1 MAADRLLPRRATPGA
16 PDASDASRRG
26 RRRACLV
33 PSKRPDD
40 TTADTSPAH
49 PHALPFPARPP
60 PAVGAVKAIRSLR
73 LWEYETFRTHD
84 VLHVVCMAT
93 EDDLKANAEYIRL
106 ADEFV
111 VVEGGLEPQQ
121 LRQRGPDCQSRAAV
135 RGGRGVARWGH
146 ASENPKLPSAL
157 AYHDIAFLGPAASS
171 MDAVGD
177 KICANILAQSCDV
190 DVIPWSGSG
199 LTVAGVAIPEET
211 LRLATLRTTLEEA
224 EASAQKV
231 GFPLMIK
238 ASEGGG
244 GKGIRMV
251 ADMEALRVGYVQ
263 VQAEVP
269 GSPIFIQQLSTNSR
283 HLEVQVVADKHGNA
297 ISLYGRDCSVQRRHQ
312 KIIEE
317 GPVTVAPRETCERL
331 ERGAVRL
338 AKKVGYSGVGTVEYL
353 YNITTGAYSFLEV
366 NPRLQVEHPVT
377 ETITGV
383 NLPAVQLQIAMGIP
397 LHKMPHIRRF
407 YGQSDPMGVSPIDFD
422 ARRRTRPSGTAWPG
436 ASPPRTPSPGS
447 SRRRARSTSC
457 TSARCPA

>member
-1 MAADRLLPRRATPGA
+1 M
-16 PDASDASRRG
+16 
-26 RRRACLV
+26 
-33 PSKRPDD
+33 
-40 TTADTSPAH
+40 
-49 PHALPFPARPP
+49 
-60 PAVGAVKAIRSLR
+60 GAVKAIRSLR

-84 VLHVVCMAT
+84 ILHIVCMAT
-93 EDDLKANAEYIRL
+93 EDDVKANAEYIRL
-106 ADEFV
+106 ADEFIT
-111 VVEGGLEPQQ
+111 VEGGSNRNNYANVDLI
-121 LRQRGPDCQSRAAV
+121 V
-135 RGGRGVARWGH
+135 KVARRCQADAVWPGWGH
-146 ASENPKLPSAL
+146 ASENPKLPAAL
-157 AYHDIAFLGPAASS
+157 AYHDIAFLGPSAES

-190 DVIPWSGSG
+190 NVIPWSGSG
-199 LTVAGVAIPEET
+199 LTVPETSIPEDV
-211 LRLATLRTTLEEA
+211 LLAATLGDLDQAEESA
-224 EASAQKV
+224 EKV

-251 ADMEALRVGYVQ
+251 TNMEELRTGFVQ

-269 GSPIFIQQLSTNSR
+269 GSPVFIQQLSTNSR

-317 GPVTVAPRETCERL
+317 APVTVAPRELCAEL

-338 AKKVGYSGVGTVEYL
+338 AKKVRYSGVGTVEYL
-353 YNITTGAYSFLEV
+353 YNITTGEYSFLEV

-397 LHKMPHIRRF
+397 LNKMPHIRKF
-407 YGQSDPMGVSPIDFD
+407 YGQTDPNGV
-422 ARRRTRPSGTAWPG
+422 
-436 ASPPRTPSPGS
+436 TPD
-447 SRRRARSTSC
+447 
-457 TSARCPA
+457 